1 MIDDESLFNAY
12 HNVAEESLDNA
23 SDWLELAEY
32 ALKSGV
38 SGHAASLALIANE
51 EIAKSFGC
59 YLVAENI
66 VSENEEELKALFSD
80 HYTKTHQ
87 MIQFYL
93 SASLSTLASMGFFD
107 SDEFLKNILTANQQD
122 ISRAEEEID
131 KQIQKKVRE
140 FLRRRTQ
147 GMYVGIRRRKGKI
160 RVRTPKDVGKRK
172 AESTIQ
178 TVKDYHELVSV
189 IVKKIHNNPEARKFF
204 KDFLI
209 MLVEES
215 KDSVTFDLKA

>member
-1 MIDDESLFNAY
+1 
-12 HNVAEESLDNA
+12 
-23 SDWLELAEY
+23 
-32 ALKSGV
+32 
-38 SGHAASLALIANE
+38 
-51 EIAKSFGC
+51 
-59 YLVAENI
+59 
-66 VSENEEELKALFSD
+66 
-80 HYTKTHQ
+80 